1 MNPQTKTLIIY
12 IVFFAA
18 LMYFM
23 IFLPQKKKDKK
34 TKEMLNSMSEGD
46 NVVTIGGVS
55 GKIINIREDEITIET
70 SVEKTKLNYKK
81 WAIREVIK
89 SSTEEE

>member
-55 GKIINIREDEITIET
+55 
-70 SVEKTKLNYKK
+70 
-81 WAIREVIK
+81 
-89 SSTEEE
+89 